1 MSLTTQ
7 ELADKSQ
14 KIIKYLTSLIN
25 DKSMS
30 YDDELC
36 IKNIIKQYKR
46 IKEKAEFGK
55 TNLMEYSVGYN
66 YAAYLKTNLPW
77 WEVKSLKQYAE
88 KYTLDDIEELEDISF
103 YIKDKYITINPN
115 EL

>member
-1 MSLTTQ
+1 MTTQ

-14 KIIKYLTSLIN
+14 KMINHLTSLIN

-30 YDDELC
+30 FDDKLC
-36 IKNIIKQYKR
+36 IKNIIKQYKI
-46 IKEKAEFGK
+46 IKEKAECGI

-77 WEVKSLKQYAE
+77 DIKSLKQYAI
-88 KYTLDDIEELEDISF
+88 KYTLDDIEELEDFSF
-103 YIKDKYITINPN
+103 YRNNKYTTINPN
-115 EL
+115 KL

>member
-1 MSLTTQ
+1 MTTQ
-7 ELADKSQ
+7 ELANKCQ
-14 KIIKYLTSLIN
+14 KVIKYLTSLIKS
-25 DKSMS
+25 KSMT
-30 YDDELC
+30 YTDEYY
-36 IKNIIKQYKR
+36 IKIIIKQYKT

-77 WEVKSLKQYAE
+77 DIKSLKQYAE
-88 KYTLDDIEELEDISF
+88 KYTLDDIEEMEDISF

>member
-1 MSLTTQ
+1 MTTQ
-7 ELADKSQ
+7 ELANNSQ
-14 KIIKYLTSLIN
+14 KMINHLISLIN
-25 DKSMS
+25 NNKSMS

-36 IKNIIKQYKR
+36 IKNIIKQYKI
-46 IKEKAEFGK
+46 IKEKAESGI

-77 WEVKSLKQYAE
+77 DIKSLKQYAI
-88 KYTLDDIEELEDISF
+88 KYTLDDIKELEDFSF
-103 YIKDKYITINPN
+103 YLNNKYTTINPN

>member
-1 MSLTTQ
+1 MTTQ

-14 KIIKYLTSLIN
+14 KMINHLTSLIN
-25 DKSMS
+25 NKPMS
-30 YDDELC
+30 YDDELS
-36 IKNIIKQYKR
+36 IKNIIKQYKI

-55 TNLMEYSVGYN
+55 INLMEYSVGYN

-77 WEVKSLKQYAE
+77 DIKSLKQYAI
-88 KYTLDDIEELEDISF
+88 KYTLDDIKELEDFSF
-103 YIKDKYITINPN
+103 YLNNKYTTINPN

>member
-1 MSLTTQ
+1 MTTQ

-14 KIIKYLTSLIN
+14 KMINHLTSLIN

-36 IKNIIKQYKR
+36 IKNIIKQYKI
-46 IKEKAEFGK
+46 IKEKAESGII
-55 TNLMEYSVGYN
+55 NIMEYSVGYN

-77 WEVKSLKQYAE
+77 DIKSLKQYAV
-88 KYTLDDIEELEDISF
+88 KYTLDDIKELEDFSF
-103 YIKDKYITINPN
+103 YLNNKYTTINPN

>member
-1 MSLTTQ
+1 MTTQ
-7 ELADKSQ
+7 ELAYKSQ
-14 KIIKYLTSLIN
+14 KMINHLISLIN
-25 DKSMS
+25 NNKSMS

-36 IKNIIKQYKR
+36 IKNIIKQYKT
-46 IKEKAEFGK
+46 IKEKAESGI

-77 WEVKSLKQYAE
+77 DIKSLKQYAE

>member
-1 MSLTTQ
+1 MTTQ
-7 ELADKSQ
+7 ELADNCEKV
-14 KIIKYLTSLIN
+14 IKYLTSLIN
-25 DKSMS
+25 SKSMS
-30 YDDELC
+30 YTDDYN
-36 IKNIIKQYKR
+36 IKNIIKQYKT

-55 TNLMEYSVGYN
+55 TNLMEYSVGFN

-77 WEVKSLKQYAE
+77 DIKSLKEYAI
-88 KYTLDDIEELEDISF
+88 KYTLNDIKELENFSF

>member
-1 MSLTTQ
+1 MTTQ
-7 ELADKSQ
+7 ELANNCQ

-25 DKSMS
+25 NKSLSYGDK
-30 YDDELC
+30 LC
-36 IKNIIKQYKR
+36 IKNIIKQYKM
-46 IKEKAEFGK
+46 IKEKADSGI

-77 WEVKSLKQYAE
+77 DIKSLKQYAI
-88 KYTLDDIEELEDISF
+88 KYTLDDIKELENFSF
-103 YIKDKYITINPN
+103 YIKGKYTTINPN

>member
-1 MSLTTQ
+1 M
-7 ELADKSQ
+7 
-14 KIIKYLTSLIN
+14 INYLISLIN
-25 DKSMS
+25 NKYMS

-36 IKNIIKQYKR
+36 IKNIIKQYKI
-46 IKEKAEFGK
+46 IKEKAESGK

-77 WEVKSLKQYAE
+77 DIESLKQYAV
-88 KYTLDDIEELEDISF
+88 KYTLDDIKELEDFSF
-103 YIKDKYITINPN
+103 YIKDKYTTINPN

>member
-1 MSLTTQ
+1 MTTQ

-14 KIIKYLTSLIN
+14 KMINHLISLIN
-25 DKSMS
+25 NNKSMS

-36 IKNIIKQYKR
+36 IKNIIKQYKT
-46 IKEKAEFGK
+46 IKEKAESGI

-77 WEVKSLKQYAE
+77 DIKSLKQYAE

>member
-1 MSLTTQ
+1 MTTQ
-7 ELADKSQ
+7 ELADNCQ
-14 KIIKYLTSLIN
+14 KVIKYLTSLIN
-25 DKSMS
+25 SKSMS
-30 YDDELC
+30 YTDDYN
-36 IKNIIKQYKR
+36 IKNIIKQYKT

-55 TNLMEYSVGYN
+55 TNLMEYSVGFN

-77 WEVKSLKQYAE
+77 DIKSLKEYAI
-88 KYTLDDIEELEDISF
+88 KYTLDDIKELENFSF

>member
-1 MSLTTQ
+1 MTTQ
-7 ELADKSQ
+7 ELADNCQ
-14 KIIKYLTSLIN
+14 KVIKYLTSLIN
-25 DKSMS
+25 SKSMS
-30 YDDELC
+30 YTDDYN
-36 IKNIIKQYKR
+36 IKNIIKQYKT

-66 YAAYLKTNLPW
+66 YAAYLKTNFPW
-77 WEVKSLKQYAE
+77 DIKSLKEYAI
-88 KYTLDDIEELEDISF
+88 KYTLDDIKELENFSF

>member
-1 MSLTTQ
+1 MTTQ
-7 ELADKSQ
+7 ELADNCQ
-14 KIIKYLTSLIN
+14 KVIKYLTSLIN
-25 DKSMS
+25 SKSMS
-30 YDDELC
+30 YTDDYN
-36 IKNIIKQYKR
+36 IKNIIKQYKT

-55 TNLMEYSVGYN
+55 TNLMEYSVGFN

-77 WEVKSLKQYAE
+77 DIKSLKEYAI
-88 KYTLDDIEELEDISF
+88 KYTLNDIKELENFSF

>member
-1 MSLTTQ
+1 MTTQ
-7 ELADKSQ
+7 ELVDKSQ
-14 KIIKYLTSLIN
+14 KMINHLTSLIN
-25 DKSMS
+25 NKSMS

-36 IKNIIKQYKR
+36 IKSIIKQYKI
-46 IKEKAEFGK
+46 IKEKAESGI
-55 TNLMEYSVGYN
+55 TNLLEYSVGYN

-77 WEVKSLKQYAE
+77 DIKSLKQYAE
-88 KYTLDDIEELEDISF
+88 KYTLDDIKELEDISF

>member
-1 MSLTTQ
+1 MTTQ
-7 ELADKSQ
+7 ELANNCQ

-25 DKSMS
+25 SKSMS
-30 YDDELC
+30 YTDDYN
-36 IKNIIKQYKR
+36 IKNIIKQYKT
-46 IKEKAEFGK
+46 IKEKAEYGT
-55 TNLMEYSVGYN
+55 TNLLEYSVGYN

-77 WEVKSLKQYAE
+77 DIKSLKEYAI
-88 KYTLDDIEELEDISF
+88 KYTLDDIKELEDFSF

>member
-1 MSLTTQ
+1 MTTQ
-7 ELADKSQ
+7 ELANNSQ
-14 KIIKYLTSLIN
+14 KMINHLISLIN
-25 DKSMS
+25 NNKSMS

-36 IKNIIKQYKR
+36 IKNIIKQYKI
-46 IKEKAEFGK
+46 IKEKAESGI

-77 WEVKSLKQYAE
+77 DIKSLKQYAV
-88 KYTLDDIEELEDISF
+88 KYTLDDIKELENFSF
-103 YIKDKYITINPN
+103 YNKDKYITINPN